1 MDKKLKVGIITILL
15 ANIINTVFSLAT
27 NFLLP
32 KYLSIDS
39 YAAIKTFQLYVSYV
53 GLFHLGYVDG
63 MYLKYGGCELG
74 KNVDENF
81 SLNLSTMHFFQLGIT
96 IFTVVIS
103 LFSRDWIVLLF
114 ALSIFP
120 QNISNYYKFLYQAT
134 GAFELYGRIMNLST
148 ASTFIL
154 NVILLFVLHTDAYLI
169 YIICYVVLYYIIWI
183 ILEIYFRKKHTISK
197 AAIFSWKELA
207 VNICDGFLL
216 TLGNLASMLL
226 TSMDRW
232 FVKIL
237 LKTIDFAQYSFAV
250 SVESFLN
257 LAVTPVTTTLY
268 NFFCREHKLEK
279 QRQLLKYVLVY
290 ATVLPAS
297 AFIVQFILERF
308 LDNYIGSSKVIF
320 FLFAAQMFYIIIKSI
335 YVNLYKVRRKQK
347 IYFIKLIIILLL
359 GFIFNVVCY
368 ASVHVKES
376 FAVGTLFS
384 AIVWF
389 LISQA
394 DFKELGLN
402 CKEYIYLFGEMICF
416 LALGLNLK
424 AINGLL
430 IYMLVTVL
438 MLTFFMHDTL
448 LSILKFA
455 KNKKCKFLRG

>member
-154 NVILLFVLHTDAYLI
+154 NVILLFVLHT
-169 YIICYVVLYYIIWI
+169 
-183 ILEIYFRKKHTISK
+183 E
-197 AAIFSWKELA
+197 
-207 VNICDGFLL
+207 
-216 TLGNLASMLL
+216 
-226 TSMDRW
+226 
-232 FVKIL
+232 
-237 LKTIDFAQYSFAV
+237 
-250 SVESFLN
+250 
-257 LAVTPVTTTLY
+257 
-268 NFFCREHKLEK
+268 
-279 QRQLLKYVLVY
+279 
-290 ATVLPAS
+290 
-297 AFIVQFILERF
+297 
-308 LDNYIGSSKVIF
+308 
-320 FLFAAQMFYIIIKSI
+320 
-335 YVNLYKVRRKQK
+335 
-347 IYFIKLIIILLL
+347 
-359 GFIFNVVCY
+359 GFI
-368 ASVHVKES
+368 SS
-376 FAVGTLFS
+376 S
-384 AIVWF
+384 
-389 LISQA
+389 
-394 DFKELGLN
+394 
-402 CKEYIYLFGEMICF
+402 
-416 LALGLNLK
+416 
-424 AINGLL
+424 
-430 IYMLVTVL
+430 
-438 MLTFFMHDTL
+438 
-448 LSILKFA
+448 
-455 KNKKCKFLRG
+455 